1 VLGNRPRIVDDQAM
15 THGSPIMLGAIAIA
29 AVAVVGGTAWRA
41 DAALAPPKVVQC
53 GDIAAAVWTV
63 RDRLSGKGLTGSHY
77 TVGAVSFPCSTA
89 RRLAAKLTHR
99 RSLGPGP
106 TSLLPGFMCLTGGT
120 KGLQLEHGGCSV
132 GTSPILMPTATI
144 KSFKWQACRAIP
156 ARHEHMSCTTR
167 MLP

>member
-1 VLGNRPRIVDDQAM
+1 M
-15 THGSPIMLGAIAIA
+15 
-29 AVAVVGGTAWRA
+29 
-41 DAALAPPKVVQC
+41 APPKVVQC

-77 TVGAVSFPCSTA
+77 TVGAISFPCSTA

-106 TSLLPGFMCLTGGT
+106 TSLLPGFMCLTGIP

-132 GTSPILMPTATI
+132 GTSPILSAYGDDQELQMAGV
-144 KSFKWQACRAIP
+144 QGDP